1 MSLFRW
7 QDLKNVPD
15 EIKSHLMKYSPQAI
29 EAGVDIT
36 SVRAGTMTR
45 LNFEAKWGVS
55 YVEVDGKIKM
65 VRLVLDG
72 AKASVLETKEL
83 WAWVIL
89 LLKRRAEG
97 RSREH
102 LEERK

>member
-1 MSLFRW
+1 MSLFTW
-7 QDLKNVPD
+7 QHLSKVPSD
-15 EIKSHLMKYSPQAI
+15 VKPYLMKYAPQAMQ
-29 EAGVDIT
+29 AGIDIT

-45 LNFEAKWGVS
+45 LNFEAKWGVP
-55 YVEVDGKIKM
+55 YVEVHDKIAMIKM
-65 VRLVLDG
+65 VLDG
-72 AKASVLETKEL
+72 AKATAVETKEL

-102 LEERK
+102 LEDPK